1 MHKYAVGLD
10 QLVEY
15 KRVKRKLCEV
25 EPTQE
30 ALGLITLEE
39 EEDERL
45 QFALVW
51 AIRIGDTNG
60 GAGKNVIVEA
70 ILSLN

>member
-1 MHKYAVGLD
+1 M
-10 QLVEY
+10 
-15 KRVKRKLCEV
+15 CEV